1 MPRKKI
7 IVDRRSRIVQAA
19 DSLFNHY
26 GFEKTTM
33 EDISRESGVPR
44 ATIYLEFPT
53 GKEDILMACIERYFG
68 QMLSDMRDTARQSK
82 AGRLETLRQ
91 IILHNIMNNYDH
103 SMEFRYAPDNIDR
116 YGRRVRAEMGK
127 FFQERLEF
135 FTDILKQAA
144 MSGEIPVDYDLMR
157 LAEIITHGVRAF
169 MPPFSH
175 RFTREE
181 LEREAHAF
189 FSLLLSG
196 AAKQQGLISL
206 GNSEHSTRH

>member
-1 MPRKKI
+1 MPRKKV

-53 GKEDILMACIERYFG
+53 GKEDVLMACIERYFG
-68 QMLSDMRDTARQSK
+68 QMLADMREIARQSK

-91 IILHNIMNNYDH
+91 IILHNIMANYDH
-103 SMEFRYAPDNIDR
+103 SLEFRYAPDNIDR

-127 FFQERLEF
+127 FFQDRLEF
-135 FTDILKQAA
+135 YTDVLKQAA
-144 MSGEIPVDYDLMR
+144 IGEEVPLDYDLAR

-175 RFTREE
+175 RFSREE
-181 LEREAHAF
+181 LEREATAF

-196 AAKQQGLISL
+196 AAKQNGLIGLS
-206 GNSEHSTRH
+206 NSEIATRH